1 MAIHF
6 ASTEGIIAFHGRY
19 IPVVTDHVGRIQ
31 EQWRRERPDLDVF
44 PQGVYGRLHRLADRL
59 RDELEVEFRRFGLG
73 EGEFDVLA
81 ALRRAGA
88 PYELAPG
95 ELARH
100 TMVTTGAATK
110 RIDRLEAAG
119 LVSRRVSD
127 EDHRGR
133 VIGLTEAGRRVID
146 DAFTAHIANEHRLLD
161 PLTDKDR
168 MDLERV
174 LTKWLAAFEE

>member
-1 MAIHF
+1 M
-6 ASTEGIIAFHGRY
+6 
-19 IPVVTDHVGRIQ
+19 VDHVGRIQ
-31 EQWRRERPDLDVF
+31 QQWERERPDLDVS

-59 RDELEVEFRRFGLG
+59 REELMVGFRQFGLG

-81 ALRRAGA
+81 ALRRAGK

-119 LVSRRVSD
+119 LVSRHVSD
-127 EDHRGR
+127 VDGRGR
-133 VIGLTEAGRRVID
+133 VVALTEAGLRVID
-146 DAFTAHIANEHRLLD
+146 DAFTAHIANEHRLLE
-161 PLTDKDR
+161 PLSEKER
-168 MDLERV
+168 ADLGR
-174 LTKWLAAFEE
+174 LLATWLAAYEE

>member
-1 MAIHF
+1 MADDL
-6 ASTEGIIAFHGRY
+6 
-19 IPVVTDHVGRIQ
+19 DHVGRIM
-31 EQWRRERPDLDVF
+31 EQWRRERPDVDIS
-44 PQGVYGRLHRLADRL
+44 PQGLFGRLHRLADRL
-59 RDELEVEFRRFGLG
+59 RDELEVEFRRHGLG

-110 RIDRLEAAG
+110 RIDRLESAG
-119 LVSRRVSD
+119 LVTRRVSD
-127 EDHRGR
+127 DDARGR
-133 VIGLTEAGRRVID
+133 VIALTAAGKRVID
-146 DAFTAHIANEHRLLD
+146 AAFTAHMANEHRLQE
-161 PLTDKDR
+161 PLTDEER
-168 MDLERV
+168 SELERL

>member
-1 MAIHF
+1 MVD
-6 ASTEGIIAFHGRY
+6 R
-19 IPVVTDHVGRIQ
+19 VGRIQ
-31 EQWRRERPDLDVF
+31 LQWERERPDLDVS

-59 RDELEVEFRRFGLG
+59 REELIVGFGQFGLG

-100 TMVTTGAATK
+100 TMVTSGAATK

-119 LVSRRVSD
+119 LVTRRISD

-133 VIGLTEAGRRVID
+133 VVALTDAGRRVID
-146 DAFTAHIANEHRLLD
+146 DAFAAHIANEHRLLA
-161 PLTDKDR
+161 PLSEKDR
-168 MDLERV
+168 SDLARL
-174 LTKWLAAFEE
+174 LTKWLAAFDD

>member
-1 MAIHF
+1 MAN
-6 ASTEGIIAFHGRY
+6 GL
-19 IPVVTDHVGRIQ
+19 DHVGRIQ
-31 EQWRRERPDLDVF
+31 QQWIRERPDLDVT
-44 PQGVYGRLHRLADRL
+44 PQGLYGRLHRLGDRL
-59 RDELEVEFRRFGLG
+59 REELDVEFRRHGLG

-95 ELARH
+95 ELARY

-110 RIDRLEAAG
+110 RIDRLETAG

-127 EDHRGR
+127 DDARAR
-133 VIGLTEAGRRVID
+133 VIALTKAGKRVID
-146 DAFTAHIANEHRLLD
+146 ETFTAHIANEHRLLA
-161 PLTDKDR
+161 PLSAKDR
-168 MDLERV
+168 ADLERV

>member
-1 MAIHF
+1 M
-6 ASTEGIIAFHGRY
+6 
-19 IPVVTDHVGRIQ
+19 VDHVGRIQ
-31 EQWRRERPDLDVF
+31 QQWERERPDLDVS

-59 RDELEVEFRRFGLG
+59 REELMVGFGQFGLG

-81 ALRRAGA
+81 ALRRAGK

-119 LVSRRVSD
+119 LVSRHVSD
-127 EDHRGR
+127 VDGRGR
-133 VIGLTEAGRRVID
+133 VVALTEAGLRVID
-146 DAFTAHIANEHRLLD
+146 DAFTAHIANEHRLLE
-161 PLTDKDR
+161 PLSAKER
-168 MDLERV
+168 ADLERL
-174 LTKWLAAFEE
+174 LTRWLAAYEE

>member
-1 MAIHF
+1 
-6 ASTEGIIAFHGRY
+6 
-19 IPVVTDHVGRIQ
+19 VDHVGRIQ
-31 EQWRRERPDLDVF
+31 AQWERERPDLDVA

-81 ALRRAGA
+81 ALRRAGE

-100 TMVTTGAATK
+100 TMVTSGAATK

-119 LVSRRVSD
+119 LVSRRISD
-127 EDHRGR
+127 DDHRGR
-133 VIGLTEAGRRVID
+133 VIALTDAGKRVID
-146 DAFTAHIANEHRLLD
+146 DAFSAHMANEHRLMATLSA
-161 PLTDKDR
+161 R
-168 MDLERV
+168 EAQDLER
-174 LTKWLAAFEE
+174 LLAKWLAAFED

>member
-1 MAIHF
+1 M
-6 ASTEGIIAFHGRY
+6 
-19 IPVVTDHVGRIQ
+19 DHVGRIQ
-31 EQWRRERPDLDVF
+31 AQWERERPDLDVA

-81 ALRRAGA
+81 ALRRAGE

-100 TMVTTGAATK
+100 TMVTSGAATK

-119 LVSRRVSD
+119 LVSRRISD
-127 EDHRGR
+127 DDHRGR
-133 VIGLTEAGRRVID
+133 VIALTDAGKRVID
-146 DAFTAHIANEHRLLD
+146 DAFSAHMANEHRLMATLSA
-161 PLTDKDR
+161 R
-168 MDLERV
+168 EAQDLER
-174 LTKWLAAFEE
+174 LLAKWLAAFED

>member
-1 MAIHF
+1 M
-6 ASTEGIIAFHGRY
+6 TDDL
-19 IPVVTDHVGRIQ
+19 DHVGRIQ
-31 EQWRRERPDLDVF
+31 EQWRRERPDLDVS
-44 PQGVYGRLHRLADRL
+44 PQGLYGRLHRLADRL
-59 RDELEVEFRRFGLG
+59 RDELDVEFRRFGLG

-110 RIDRLEAAG
+110 RIHRLEAAG

-127 EDHRGR
+127 EDQRGR
-133 VIGLTEAGRRVID
+133 VIALTDAGKRVID
-146 DAFTAHIANEHRLLD
+146 DAFTAHMGNEHRLMTTLSKQD
-161 PLTDKDR
+161 AK
-168 MDLERV
+168 DLERL
-174 LTKWLAAFEE
+174 LTKWLGAFEE

>member
-1 MAIHF
+1 MSGTTS
-6 ASTEGIIAFHGRY
+6 STEEIIPFRGRY
-19 IPVVTDHVGRIQ
+19 AGIVDHVGRIQ
-31 EQWRRERPDLDVF
+31 AQWERERPDLDVT

-81 ALRRAGA
+81 ALRRAGE

-100 TMVTTGAATK
+100 TMVTSGAATK
-110 RIDRLEAAG
+110 RIDRLESAG

-127 EDHRGR
+127 DDHRGR
-133 VIGLTEAGRRVID
+133 VIALTQAGKRVID
-146 DAFTAHIANEHRLLD
+146 DAFTAHIANEHRLQQ
-161 PLTDKDR
+161 PLTAAER
-168 MDLERV
+168 QELER
-174 LTKWLAAFEE
+174 LLAKWLAAFEE

>member
-1 MAIHF
+1 M
-6 ASTEGIIAFHGRY
+6 
-19 IPVVTDHVGRIQ
+19 VDHVGRIQ
-31 EQWRRERPDLDVF
+31 QQWERERPDLDVS

-59 RDELEVEFRRFGLG
+59 REELMVGFGQFGLG

-100 TMVTTGAATK
+100 TMVTSGAATK

-119 LVSRRVSD
+119 LVSRHVSD
-127 EDHRGR
+127 VDGRGR
-133 VIGLTEAGRRVID
+133 VVALTGAGLRVID
-146 DAFTAHIANEHRLLD
+146 DAFTAHIANEHRLLA
-161 PLTDKDR
+161 PLPEKDR
-168 MDLERV
+168 KELERL
-174 LTKWLAAFEE
+174 LTKWLSGFEG